1 MEEFEQK
8 INGILLETGI
18 PFADYGIINSEGK
31 AVEGF
36 FRNSELSKISPNK
49 DHIFRMASMTKPIT
63 AYLTL
68 VILNDY
74 EIDLHESV
82 GNYVP
87 EINNLK
93 VVYKEDDTIKYKM
106 NDKK

>member
-1 MEEFEQK
+1 MEEFERK

-18 PFADYGIINSEGK
+18 PFVDYGIINSEGK

-36 FRNSELSKISPNK
+36 FRNSEFSKISPNK

-68 VILNDY
+68 AILNDY
-74 EIDLHESV
+74 
-82 GNYVP
+82 
-87 EINNLK
+87 
-93 VVYKEDDTIKYKM
+93 
-106 NDKK
+106 